1 MSFDELHL
9 FSVTGL
15 LTTVDCLLYKN
26 MTQRLSQCLLMSY
39 ICSLL
44 QVS

>member
-1 MSFDELHL
+1 MSFDELQL

-15 LTTVDCLLYKN
+15 LMTVDCLLYKN
-26 MTQRLSQCLLMSY
+26 MIQRHCQCPLMSNS
-39 ICSLL
+39 CSLL